1 MDSPV
6 KKLNPLL
13 RLAAISGVEMAIK
26 MHISR
31 GDDLDARDSSGATP
45 LILAA
50 GRKRMGAVR
59 LLLDAGANPR
69 LADISGMNA
78 LAHAIKG
85 GCPETIAVLSDAV
98 ARLVAP
104 EPPSEYVGESV
115 GPTFEQVET
124 VRGGERENPSL
135 TLEAPMIEDNPSSE
149 GAVEAVITT
158 EDWQLTSFEES
169 HSVTAVTSSVEAS
182 EFAQGDEL
190 NTLEL
195 DDEPLVDILGD
206 DWVAEEEISAPDGDE
221 TVVEAAKQVYASI
234 GRHKVVD
241 HDEDWEEIELNLP
254 IRAAPLVRDEGGG
267 RLRDLLLAALR
278 EGWVSEE
285 WLIDICL
292 NADGSRNEEAERLL
306 AFVAGELGAIV
317 IECTGSFASPFI
329 SEASIEEDR
338 LLTEAAEFA
347 EDLASGRN
355 DPFRFY
361 AKDLRGELLDAE
373 EEIALGREMEEAGRA
388 ALSAL
393 ALWPEGLSAIFEAA
407 DSVAKGEAEAKSF
420 CAGPEL
426 SLNEEPVARLTGP
439 EEEYDNESELDD
451 KAAFF
456 VKAVECLKACRGDT
470 RRAAEALEEARLTRS
485 FLMKLAD
492 RVVRGQAGTDF
503 VEALDR
509 KTMARDRM
517 ITCNLR
523 LALSIAKKYLWSGM
537 PFDDLVQE
545 ANIGLMKAVERFD
558 WRRGFRFS
566 TYATWWIRQQV
577 SRSISD
583 TARAV
588 RAPVHIQETARK
600 VLRECESIEAS
611 LGRPETVSEIAR
623 RIGMPLAKTTMLLTM
638 FEEIVSLDEVEP
650 DSGRPG
656 VDSLVDDTALNP
668 SDVSDNASLRST
680 LLGMLD
686 DLDDLRAKEVIL
698 LRFGFI
704 GDDAITLEE
713 VGQHFGVTRE
723 RVRQIESK
731 TIRKLSHP
739 SNREILWP
747 FMGDRYD
754 PSSAFTHASEKTG
767 GVPEEEDK
775 APLEEEPRLLQELVV
790 ERYA

>member
-1 MDSPV
+1 MDNPV

-31 GDDLDARDSSGATP
+31 GDDLDARDGSGATP

-104 EPPSEYVGESV
+104 EPPSEHVGESV
-115 GPTFEQVET
+115 EPTFEQVET
-124 VRGGERENPSL
+124 VREVERENPSL
-135 TLEAPMIEDNPSSE
+135 TLEAPKIEDSPSSE
-149 GAVEAVITT
+149 GAVEAVTTT
-158 EDWQLTSFEES
+158 EEWQLTSFEES

-182 EFAQGDEL
+182 EFALGDEL
-190 NTLEL
+190 NALEL

-206 DWVAEEEISAPDGDE
+206 DWVAEEEISAPEGDE

-241 HDEDWEEIELNLP
+241 HDEGWEEIDLNLP

-317 IECTGSFASPFI
+317 IEWTGSFAAPFI

-347 EDLASGRN
+347 EELASGRN

-388 ALSAL
+388 VLSAL
-393 ALWPEGLSAIFEAA
+393 ALWPEGLSAVFEAA
-407 DSVAKGEAEAKSF
+407 DLVAKGEAEAKSF

-426 SLNEEPVARLTGP
+426 SPNEEPVSRLTGP
-439 EEEYDNESELDD
+439 EEDDNESELDD

-456 VKAVECLKACRGDT
+456 VKAVECVKACRGDA

-492 RVVRGQAGTDF
+492 RVVRGQAGSDF
-503 VEALDR
+503 VEALGR

-517 ITCNLR
+517 IICNLR

-577 SRSISD
+577 SRSIAD

-588 RAPVHIQETARK
+588 RTPVHIQETARK
-600 VLRECESIEAS
+600 VLRECESVEAS

-656 VDSLVDDTALNP
+656 VDGLVDDTALNP
-668 SDVSDNASLRST
+668 SDVADNASLRRT

-686 DLDDLRAKEVIL
+686 DLDDVRAKEVIF

-739 SNREILWP
+739 NKREILWP
-747 FMGDRYD
+747 FMGDRYA
-754 PSSAFTHASEKTG
+754 PSSASAHASEKTG
-767 GVPEEEDK
+767 AVPAEEDK
-775 APLEEEPRLLQELVV
+775 ASLEEEPRLLQELVV